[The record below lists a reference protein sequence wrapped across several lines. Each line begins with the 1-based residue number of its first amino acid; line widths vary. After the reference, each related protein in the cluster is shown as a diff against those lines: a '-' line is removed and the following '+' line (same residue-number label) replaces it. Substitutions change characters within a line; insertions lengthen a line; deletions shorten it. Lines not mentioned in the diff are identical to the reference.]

1 MWSVGIEMKFE
12 IAKINNRYFEIQDYI
27 DPTNILNFA
36 QNCTKQEWIE
46 FQATRNHYSD
56 EYNVLHKSLMMLV
69 EEVTPLEI
77 AEAYSEGCRLL
88 QRNLSAYMGHNF
100 VDSYIPV
107 MSIAIWD
114 NHFHT
119 SWIFLQ
125 VLADNIG
132 KEAQPLIEYAID
144 FEATQE
150 TALNLIRQLKLYELE
165 DKVRIIANQ
174 TENYNQDYAKV
185 ILEKLSEK

>member
-1 MWSVGIEMKFE
+1 MKPE
-12 IAKINNRYFEIQDYI
+12 IAKINGRYFEIQDYI

-36 QNCTKQEWIE
+36 QNCTQQEWIE
-46 FQATRNHYSD
+46 FQATRNHYSA
-56 EYNVLHKSLMMLV
+56 EYNVLYKSLMMLV
-69 EEVTPLEI
+69 KKATPIEI
-77 AEAYSEGCRLL
+77 SEAYGDGCRLL
-88 QRNLSAYMGHNF
+88 QRSLSGYMGYNF

-107 MSIAIWD
+107 MSKSIGD

-125 VLADNIG
+125 VLADNMG
-132 KEAQPLIEYAID
+132 KEAQHLIEHALD

-165 DKVRIIANQ
+165 DKIQEIAIQDNNQ
-174 TENYNQDYAKV
+174 NQNYAKF
-185 ILEKLSEK
+185 ILEELSEK

>member
-1 MWSVGIEMKFE
+1 MKPD

-46 FQATRNHYSD
+46 FQAARNHYSN

-69 EEVTPLEI
+69 KKITHLEI

-88 QRNLSAYMGHNF
+88 QRNLSGYMGHNF

-107 MSIAIWD
+107 MSKAILD

-125 VLADNIG
+125 VLADNMG
-132 KEAQPLIEYAID
+132 KEAQHLIEHALD
-144 FEATQE
+144 FETTQE
-150 TALNLIRQLKLYELE
+150 TALNVIRQLNLYELE
-165 DKVRIIANQ
+165 NKVRTIANQ
-174 TENYNQDYAKV
+174 AENYNQNYAKV